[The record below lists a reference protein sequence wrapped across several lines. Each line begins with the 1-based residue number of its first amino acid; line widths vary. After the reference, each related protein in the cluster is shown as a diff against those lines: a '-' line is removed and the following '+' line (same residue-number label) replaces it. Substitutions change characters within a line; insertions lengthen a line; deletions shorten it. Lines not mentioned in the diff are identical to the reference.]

1 MLTPQ
6 TQAKKLAKALGL
18 TTGLY
23 LKREDLH
30 PQGSHK
36 GRSIPLMIE
45 KYIKLGWDNFC
56 ISSSG
61 NAAISAALTIN
72 EYNAKPSL
80 VIPTTHSLR
89 SVQAPEESLSGC
101 IPRLG
106 GVGVGEAD
114 ECPIRSITSPTPGLE
129 AYPAQAGNTDED
141 PSSATAS
148 LGMTKKL
155 SLMIFVGK
163 NIDSGKL
170 KVIKKLLNK
179 TVLLKK
185 IDNPKQSAFQMEKSG
200 DAKNL
205 RQSTDDTAL
214 LGYASLAKE
223 LAKIK
228 KLSAVFVP
236 TSSGTTAQALHEEFE
251 KKGLLPQ
258 IHIVQ
263 TPACHPMVK
272 STIPMNH
279 SLATAIVDNVGFRKE
294 AVQKGIRESGGHG
307 WIATNKDISEA
318 KILVKKTENIN
329 ISSNSALSVAGL
341 IQAIKNNRVFSGPVA
356 CILTG
361 R

>member
-6 TQAKKLAKALGL
+6 PQAKILAKALGL

-45 KYIKLGWDNFC
+45 KYIKSGWKSFC
-56 ISSSG
+56 LSSSG

-72 EYNAKPSL
+72 EYNTK
-80 VIPTTHSLR
+80 HKN
-89 SVQAPEESLSGC
+89 
-101 IPRLG
+101 
-106 GVGVGEAD
+106 
-114 ECPIRSITSPTPGLE
+114 SPL
-129 AYPAQAGNTDED
+129 N
-141 PSSATAS
+141 
-148 LGMTKKL
+148 LK
-155 SLMIFVGK
+155 IFVGK

-170 KVIKKLLNK
+170 KTIKKLLNK
-179 TVLLKK
+179 NVLLKK
-185 IDNPKQSAFQMEKSG
+185 TDNPKQSAFQMDKTES
-200 DAKNL
+200 AKNL
-205 RQSTDDTAL
+205 RQSTDDMSL

-228 KLSAVFVP
+228 KLSAVFIP

-251 KKGLLPQ
+251 KLKINPQ

-272 STIPMNH
+272 STIPMSP

-294 AVQKGIRESGGHG
+294 SVRKGVLDSGGEG

-318 KILVKKTENIN
+318 KTLVKKTEDIEM
-329 ISSNSALSVAGL
+329 SANSALSVAGL
-341 IQAIKNNRVFSGPVA
+341 AQAIKNKRNFAGPVV